1 MNPSNSQQAL
11 DQLTAFKSTAR
22 DPQSIIAD
30 ALNKYGVNGI
40 NDRIKN
46 LRGSI
51 TNTENLLGGVDNSV
65 TGRTSGTLTTEAQR
79 QRIVANE
86 RAPISDTL
94 ATQQQGLSSETA
106 NLQDVTGQAS
116 QEAQLAYGGQQDQLG
131 YLKSIYDT
139 LFAREQA
146 QAEAARL
153 AQERQDKLKSDAASL
168 ALAKLGLGGGGAAP
182 TDPNA
187 APTDPLAQIAYN
199 DVRTRVSQQSDASL
213 KGDYNATAL
222 SASYGNAK
230 DKLKL
235 QYYKQLR
242 PDLFGN
248 YTAPGPPKP
257 APPKPPAIKTQIAN
271 FATKPGPG
279 NLSTGNFQNN
289 MKSWFGWLPWSG
301 Q

>member
-1 MNPSNSQQAL
+1 MNPSTSQQAL
-11 DQLTAFKSTAR
+11 DQLTSYRGTIKDPSTILAESR
-22 DPQSIIAD
+22 
-30 ALNKYGVNGI
+30 NKYGIDSVNS
-40 NDRIKN
+40 RIQG

-51 TNTENLLGGVDNSV
+51 TNTEGLLNGVDNSV

-79 QRIVANE
+79 ARIVNME

-94 ATQQQGLSSETA
+94 ATQQAGLTNESQ
-106 NLQDVTGQAS
+106 NLQDLTGQAS
-116 QEAQLAYGGQQDQLG
+116 TDAQLQYGGQQDQLT

-146 QAEAARL
+146 AEAARQ
-153 AQERQDKLKSDAASL
+153 AEQDRQDKLKSDAAQL

-199 DVRTRVSQQSDASL
+199 DVRTRVSQQSDAAL

-222 SASYGNAK
+222 SAGYGNAK

-248 YTAPGPPKP
+248 YTAPGPAKP
-257 APPKPPAIKTQIAN
+257 APPKPPAIKTQVAN
-271 FATKPGPG
+271 FVTKPGPG
-279 NLSTGNFQNN
+279 NLSTGNAANN
-289 MKSWFGWLPWSG
+289 LHNWFGWTGLFK
-301 Q
+301 